1 MSLHFSLPLQLQN
14 KWKNSLRK
22 KLHWKKNRMRK
33 VNVFVSEM
41 RARHQFFALFLVAML
56 CRNISSVPPSSFL
69 FIETYKKKFT
79 TEVNNNAQAIQS
91 RSYLCNN
98 CRNFVVKTQLLVDLT
113 KSDPIQHVWI
123 LPTLL
128 WGPKKWC

>member
-1 MSLHFSLPLQLQN
+1 MLMFSYQRCERVIN
-14 KWKNSLRK
+14 
-22 KLHWKKNRMRK
+22 
-33 VNVFVSEM
+33 
-41 RARHQFFALFLVAML
+41 FFALFLVAML

-113 KSDPIQHVWI
+113 KSDPIQHV
-123 LPTLL
+123 
-128 WGPKKWC
+128 

>member
-1 MSLHFSLPLQLQN
+1 MFLYQRCERVIN
-14 KWKNSLRK
+14 
-22 KLHWKKNRMRK
+22 
-33 VNVFVSEM
+33 
-41 RARHQFFALFLVAML
+41 FFALFLVVML

-79 TEVNNNAQAIQS
+79 TEVNNNAQAGEAIQS

-113 KSDPIQHVWI
+113 KSDSIQQV
-123 LPTLL
+123 
-128 WGPKKWC
+128 

>member
-22 KLHWKKNRMRK
+22 KLHWKKIAC
-33 VNVFVSEM
+33 EM
-41 RARHQFFALFLVAML
+41 LMFSYQRCERVINFFALFLVAML

-123 LPTLL
+123 HPTLL